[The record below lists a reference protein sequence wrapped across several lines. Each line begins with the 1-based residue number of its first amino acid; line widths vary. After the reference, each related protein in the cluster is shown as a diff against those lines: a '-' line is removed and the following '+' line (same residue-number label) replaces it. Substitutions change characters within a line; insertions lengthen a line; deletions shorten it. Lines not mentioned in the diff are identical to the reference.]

1 MISKQW
7 MMQIRKFCALQNPHS
22 MRLVAKKQ
30 VSVSHIFANIITG
43 YNPSDLNRDLDHHGN
58 ITHNE
63 VKALSAKTKSKN
75 PLITCAKK
83 LCL

>member
-43 YNPSDLNRDLDHHGN
+43 YNPSDLNRYSYRK
-58 ITHNE
+58 E
-63 VKALSAKTKSKN
+63 
-75 PLITCAKK
+75 K
-83 LCL
+83 LEIDVAARGSSS